1 MILGEELQ
9 GRGRG
14 ARGASPSPRVCARV
28 RVCASGRPRDEGIS
42 KSGCLGSGSAG
53 GREAVAPTRLR
64 IARNWVTLPG
74 ARHSLQP
81 RTIISFLPDSCP
93 FKEQG
98 RPAAGMC
105 LEAEGVETDGVGS
118 VR

>member
-74 ARHSLQP
+74 AQHSLQP